1 MKKISF
7 LLFFSILFSSC
18 PVDAQNYQ
26 WAYRVKGFYDQQT
39 RSVTTDNS
47 SGAIYTTGLFIW
59 NTDFESA
66 SPLVSLWGGHD
77 IFIQKFDQAGNQ
89 IWVKKV
95 GTSSVDS
102 GMSINVDSNGD
113 ILISGYFS
121 GTADFDPGVAVYN
134 LTSANGMDIFILKLD
149 SNGDFIWA
157 RSLSG
162 ATGDDYSR
170 SVTTDIANNVY
181 LTGVFTGTIDFDP
194 GVGVTNLTSLGGNDI
209 FVLKLD
215 SNGNFSWAVSY
226 GGAQDDEAYSL
237 AVDDSQ
243 NVFITGNYNGT
254 VDFDP
259 SPNIYNITSSG
270 QNDIFIQK
278 LDINGSFVW
287 TESFGASLDD
297 SGKSLTVDP
306 LGNIY
311 ITGDFRGPVDFD
323 PSASSYILDA
333 GFYTDVFILKLNT
346 NGDYLW
352 ANNLTGDN
360 HIYSFGIDLDTNNS
374 PYITGNFSGTADFD
388 PSVNVSNH
396 SSFGDADIF
405 ISKMDS
411 NGLFSWSRSIG
422 GIDFDNGRDINVDL
436 SGNCFIVGSFQ
447 QSVDF
452 DPNSGTQY
460 LASNGV
466 YDGFILKLSPPCT
479 PINTNDVQIAC
490 NSYTWID
497 GNTYT
502 SDNNTATYTLQNVNG
517 CDSIITLNLT
527 INNTTVGIDTQIACN
542 SYTWIDGN
550 TYTSDNNTATY
561 TLQNVNGCDSIVTLN
576 LTINNTTV
584 GIDTQTACDSYTWID
599 GNTYNN
605 SNTTAAY
612 TLTNSNGCDSIVT
625 LNLTITSIDT
635 SITANGATLTA
646 NLSSGNYQ
654 WLDCDNG
661 FNPITGATNQS
672 YTATTNGSYAVTIS
686 SNGCTDTSSCVM
698 VSTVNIEDIIFES
711 DIMVYPNPT
720 SDLITVEFGDLKD
733 VQITI
738 TDLTGKIVYKTHQ
751 VEKQKVNVS
760 LENLKE
766 GNYIITINSNKI
778 SKRFKFIKLNH

>member
-7 LLFFSILFSSC
+7 LLFFSILFNSC

-39 RSVTTDNS
+39 RSVATDNI

-102 GMSINVDSNGD
+102 GMSVSVDSNGD

-194 GVGVTNLTSLGGNDI
+194 GVGVTNLSSLGGNDI

-226 GGAQDDEAYSL
+226 GGTQDDEGYSL

-259 SPNIYNITSSG
+259 SPNINNITSSG

-297 SGKSLTVDP
+297 SGKSITVDP

-311 ITGDFRGPVDFD
+311 ITGDFRGPIDFD

-346 NGDYLW
+346 NGDFLW

-360 HIYSFGIDLDTNNS
+360 HIYSFGIDIDTNNS
-374 PYITGNFSGTADFD
+374 PYITGNFFGTADLD
-388 PSVNVSNH
+388 PSSNVSNH
-396 SSFGDADIF
+396 TSFGDADIF

-447 QSVDF
+447 QSADF

-460 LASNGV
+460 LASNGG

-479 PINTNDVQIAC
+479 AINTNDVQTAC
-490 NSYTWID
+490 DSYTWID

-502 SDNNTATYTLQNVNG
+502 SNNNTATYTLQNVNG

-576 LTINNTTV
+576 LTINNTT
-584 GIDTQTACDSYTWID
+584 IETDTQTACDSYTWID
-599 GNTYNN
+599 GNTYTSDNN
-605 SNTTAAY
+605 TATY
-612 TLTNSNGCDSIVT
+612 TLQNVNGCDSIVT
-625 LNLTITSIDT
+625 LNLIITSIDT

-646 NLSSGNYQ
+646 NQSSGNYQ

-661 FNPITGATNQS
+661 YNPIVGATNQS
-672 YTATTNGSYAVTIS
+672 YTATTNGSYAVIIS
-686 SNGCTDTSSCVM
+686 SNGCTDTSSCVTI
-698 VSTVNIEDIIFES
+698 SSLNIEENIFEKNIS
-711 DIMVYPNPT
+711 IYPNPT
-720 SDLITVEFGDLKD
+720 SDILVIELKTLES
-733 VQITI
+733 VNITI
-738 TDLTGKIVYKTHQ
+738 TDLAGKVVYK
-751 VEKQKVNVS
+751 KQQIHENSIS
-760 LENLKE
+760 LSLKNLKN
-766 GNYIITINSNKI
+766 GSYIIIINSNEI
-778 SKRFKFIKLNH
+778 SKSYKLLKLNH